1 MLHTQKSTIGNATSY
16 TKSNIPPSSLPI
28 NLTYMLL
35 NASFIHNGHL
45 ICCITSLE
53 TSPKV
58 SNAIKLF
65 IYTYNFRINIY
76 IWCSIISNLYLLNK
90 INNYLQLQHSTPH
103 KVCENVKPQS
113 SGLSNKDK
121 TTIGI

>member
-1 MLHTQKSTIGNATSY
+1 MRHPTQNLISL
-16 TKSNIPPSSLPI
+16 PSSLPI

-35 NASFIHNGHL
+35 NATFIHNCHL